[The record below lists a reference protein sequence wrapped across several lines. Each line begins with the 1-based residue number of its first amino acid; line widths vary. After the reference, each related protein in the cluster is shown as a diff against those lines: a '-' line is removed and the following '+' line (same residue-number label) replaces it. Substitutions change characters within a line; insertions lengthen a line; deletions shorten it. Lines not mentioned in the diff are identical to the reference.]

1 MFVIAGADSTLQFI
15 AILSTKEALL
25 VIEIVRSMMIL
36 SVWEY
41 LIPMLNPD

>member
-1 MFVIAGADSTLQFI
+1 MFVFAGADSTLQFI
-15 AILSTKEALL
+15 TVPSTKEALL
-25 VIEIVRSMMIL
+25 VIEIVRGMMIL